1 MIRSGIF
8 LAIATIG
15 LAASAQTN
23 SWVPKKMSL
32 EDCIEIALQHNLDVH
47 IQRYNPELNLYAL
60 NGVYGAYDPNLS
72 LTISHQYS
80 ESSGGIDQQ
89 GRLFPATSQNI
100 DTYSGAL
107 SGLLP
112 WGTTYSI
119 GPSLFDTYGSRGI
132 SLLPNTNDIANFQ
145 QQILFTN
152 VFGTNFV
159 PIATNFI
166 PVFRNTLTNTGH
178 FEQFSGSLGLAS
190 LRQPLLKNFWIDA
203 TRLAILLDKANL
215 RISEL
220 DLRNVIMNTVT
231 TVEKAYYDLIFDQE
245 NIKVQRKAVELAER
259 QLMENRKRVEVGTM
273 APLDEKQAQSLAAQ
287 SRADLIAAYGTEETQ
302 QRVLRS
308 LLSDNYSEW
317 ENVSIQ
323 PDQTLAATPQSFSLR
338 QSWDIGLKQR
348 PDILKEKQVLEQAG
362 YQIRYSRNQLFPE
375 LDLFGSAGL
384 QPSTTTIN
392 GFGNQVSDLKNPF
405 YSVGGQL
412 TFPLGNTSARNAYK
426 SAKAKKAQTEL
437 TLKQIIQNALIAIE
451 NSIATVN
458 TDFQAVGARREARIY
473 AEAALDAEQKKLENG
488 KSTSFVVLQLQR
500 DLTTARSAEIRALAD
515 YNQALAD
522 AALQEGTTLE
532 RRHIKLEWK

>member
-1 MIRSGIF
+1 MIRSGTL

-23 SWVPKKMSL
+23 SWTPKKMSL
-32 EDCIEIALQHNLDVH
+32 EDCIEIALQHNLDVR
-47 IQRYNPELNLYAL
+47 IQRYTPEINLFTL
-60 NGVYGAYDPNLS
+60 NGVYGAYDPTLS
-72 LTISHQYS
+72 LTVSHQYT
-80 ESSGGIDQQ
+80 ESSGGIDAQ
-89 GRLFPATSQNI
+89 GRPFGSTTQDL
-100 DTYSGAL
+100 DTFSGGL

-112 WGTTYSI
+112 SGATYNI
-119 GPSLFDTYGSRGI
+119 GA
-132 SLLPNTNDIANFQ
+132 SLLDTSGTRPN
-145 QQILFTN
+145 
-152 VFGTNFV
+152 
-159 PIATNFI
+159 
-166 PVFRNTLTNTGH
+166 PVLLTNNIS

-190 LRQPLLKNFWIDA
+190 LRQPLLKNLWIDS
-203 TRLAILLDKANL
+203 TRLAVLLDKSNL
-215 RISEL
+215 RMSVL
-220 DLRNVIMNTVT
+220 DLRNQIMTTVT
-231 TVEKAYYDLIFDQE
+231 TVEKAYYDLIYDQE
-245 NIKVQRKAVELAER
+245 NIKVQQKAVELAER

-273 APLDEKQAQSLAAQ
+273 APLDEKQAESLAAQ

-302 QRVLRS
+302 QRVLKS
-308 LLSDNYSEW
+308 LLSDNYPEW
-317 ENVSIQ
+317 ENISIQ

-362 YQIRYSRNQLFPE
+362 YQIRYSKNQLFPE

-384 QPSTTTIN
+384 SPSSAS
-392 GFGNQVSDLKNPF
+392 FGGYRSQVGDLDNPF

-412 TFPLGNTSARNAYK
+412 TFPLSNTSARNNYK
-426 SAKAKKAQTEL
+426 IAKARKAQTEL
-437 TLKQIIQNALIAIE
+437 QLKQIIQNALIAIE
-451 NSIATVN
+451 NSIANVN

-522 AALQEGTTLE
+522 AALQEGTTLD
-532 RRHIKLEWK
+532 RRHIKVEWK